1 MIKLFLSLH
10 IVEDRLAFNPP
21 LPVEKNIS
29 CFDLDNYSDDLV
41 TNTAIQAVDQAEK
54 VVVFITSSSP
64 NSKLGSVLKLLNVL
78 VRNKRQKLLIYNGS
92 HPMLDKMLGMF
103 RDSEVYR
110 DLNDTEVRHRT
121 SAFLDQDYANN

>member
-1 MIKLFLSLH
+1 MMKLFLSLY
-10 IVEDRLAFNPP
+10 IVEDRLTFNPS
-21 LPVEKNIS
+21 LPVENNIS
-29 CFDLDNYSDDLV
+29 SFDLDNYSDDLV

-64 NSKLGSVLKLLNVL
+64 DSKLGSVLKLMNVL
-78 VRNKRQKLLIYNGS
+78 ARNKRQKLLIYNGS

-110 DLNDTEVRHRT
+110 DLTDKEVQHKT
-121 SAFLDQDYANN
+121 SIFLN